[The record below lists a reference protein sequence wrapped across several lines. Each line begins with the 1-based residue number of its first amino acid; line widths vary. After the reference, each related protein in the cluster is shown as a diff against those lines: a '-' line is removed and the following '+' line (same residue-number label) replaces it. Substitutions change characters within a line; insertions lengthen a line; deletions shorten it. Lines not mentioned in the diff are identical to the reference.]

1 MCVMLL
7 YIILADLR
15 RTKVFLKAVIPMVN
29 ALWRNFITKGPLTGL
44 IIEDSRDSCVG
55 LPVWCVN
62 HATNFLFDQML
73 LLCNMP
79 DSPKASKNSFKL
91 LTSLVKN
98 FSVDF
103 KWNANSLAFFFSK
116 HASQPWLCTHF
127 KSVCFVGGGAVC
139 FEQLSDVLFWEKIL
153 NSIWKIIKGCSS
165 FFQN

>member
-103 KWNANSLAFFFSK
+103 KWNANSLAFFFPNTLHSHGCVPTLK
-116 HASQPWLCTHF
+116 LYVLWVGVLC
-127 KSVCFVGGGAVC
+127 A
-139 FEQLSDVLFWEKIL
+139 LSSCQMFYFGK
-153 NSIWKIIKGCSS
+153 K
-165 FFQN
+165 F